1 MNVPSLLSPFF
12 CKCVFTLAQ
21 KALAALASGVWVSE
35 HETGKTG
42 LIHFLV
48 FSRPLLI
55 GIKVWHNILRAKAG
69 VLRLQMNAILNSKSS
84 SSLDFHHLNMSHC
97 DRGVVVSFLLT
108 FEKSRDPSTGLT
120 FTIQDCDSAEVQSA
134 PDPFPGLQCRPC
146 VFRPVV
152 SSHQGFPCCERM
164 CESYSLLLSDRKS
177 EKKKKTKFLKSLHHC
192 LAWGISQNCPGM
204 GAVTRDEGCA
214 DGTGVWSWFTGTERQ
229 KFLHCHKCAL
239 SEKAEVE
246 ETGRGVLYC
255 FQSTAAERLPH
266 KCKALGSFSSIS
278 KKKINFL

>member
-1 MNVPSLLSPFF
+1 MNVPSLSSPFF

-152 SSHQGFPCCERM
+152 SSHQGFPCCEQM

-177 EKKKKTKFLKSLHHC
+177 EKKKEDKIFEKFAPLFGLRNLTKLSRNGGSNQRWGMCRWNWSLTLIH
-192 LAWGISQNCPGM
+192 
-204 GAVTRDEGCA
+204 RDRA
-214 DGTGVWSWFTGTERQ
+214 
-229 KFLHCHKCAL
+229 
-239 SEKAEVE
+239 
-246 ETGRGVLYC
+246 
-255 FQSTAAERLPH
+255 
-266 KCKALGSFSSIS
+266 I
-278 KKKINFL
+278 

>member
-1 MNVPSLLSPFF
+1 
-12 CKCVFTLAQ
+12 
-21 KALAALASGVWVSE
+21 
-35 HETGKTG
+35 
-42 LIHFLV
+42 
-48 FSRPLLI
+48 
-55 GIKVWHNILRAKAG
+55 
-69 VLRLQMNAILNSKSS
+69 MNAILNSKSS

-152 SSHQGFPCCERM
+152 SSLRA
-164 CESYSLLLSDRKS
+164 SLLWTNVWKLLTFIYCLTEKV
-177 EKKKKTKFLKSLHHC
+177 KKKKTKFLKSLHRC

-214 DGTGVWSWFTGTERQ
+214 DGTGVWSWFTRTERY
-229 KFLHCHKCAL
+229 KLLHCHKCAL
-239 SEKAEVE
+239 SEKVEVE
-246 ETGRGVLYC
+246 ETGCGVLYC

-266 KCKALGSFSSIS
+266 TCKALGSFSSTS
-278 KKKINFL
+278 KKKMNFL